1 MPRGGK
7 RPGAGRPK
15 GSTNKQ
21 RFESPEQRER
31 YAKATSPLAFLLC
44 VMNDPAVPWT
54 RRAAAAKAAAPY
66 VHAKADATTSKA
78 SKAN

>member
-21 RFESPEQRER
+21 RFESPEQREH
-31 YAKATSPLAFLLC
+31 YAHVQSPLDHLLAT
-44 VMNDPAVPWT
+44 MRDPAASWT
-54 RRAAAAKAAAPY
+54 RRDRAARAAAPY
-66 VHAKADATTSKA
+66 CHSKPAAA
-78 SKAN
+78 SKVTS

>member
-15 GSTNKQ
+15 GSTNKA

-31 YAKATSPLAFLLC
+31 YSKATSPLAFLLC
-44 VMNDPAVPWT
+44 VMNDPAASWT
-54 RRAAAAKAAAPY
+54 RRAWAARAAAPY
-66 VHAKADATTSKA
+66 CHSKPAAKAKVTS
-78 SKAN
+78 